1 MANKGSPFKKT
12 GDTGSLN
19 AKQQKLMGALLSG
32 MTYKEAAKASGYS
45 LHHIGNLMSGQEER
59 FSWFLEEYKK
69 QLEKQAKRIM
79 EREPDRSKEALLAE
93 LEELRDTCKDGKKI
107 DRTNWIKTII
117 ERGKLL
123 GYYIEKKEVTGAV
136 QVDTP
141 IYDFSAF
148 SASELRQFAAL
159 EAKATRNATGA

>member
-1 MANKGSPFKKT
+1 
-12 GDTGSLN
+12 
-19 AKQQKLMGALLSG
+19 MGALLSG
-32 MTYKEAAKASGYS
+32 MTYKEAAKATGYS
-45 LHHIGNLMSGQEER
+45 LHSIGNLMSGSEPR
-59 FSWFLEEYKK
+59 YSWFLEEY
-69 QLEKQAKRIM
+69 QRRLAEQAKRIM

-136 QVDTP
+136 TVDTP
-141 IYDFSAF
+141 TYDL
-148 SASELRQFAAL
+148 SEFTVEELETFAAL
-159 EAKATRNATGA
+159 EAKATRRSLGA